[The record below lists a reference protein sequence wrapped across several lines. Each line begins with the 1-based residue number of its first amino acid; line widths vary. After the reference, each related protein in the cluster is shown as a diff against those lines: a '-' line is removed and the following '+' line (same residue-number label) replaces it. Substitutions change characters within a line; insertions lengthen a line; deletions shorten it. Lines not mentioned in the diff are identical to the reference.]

1 MTTSMVRA
9 SHVFDFME
17 LDMEEQINWFTDE
30 KSGKRAK
37 GENSDVFGEGQ
48 PVLEISDLQFSYN
61 ENDELKDKSKDCTST
76 VQEMQICR

>member
-1 MTTSMVRA
+1 MK
-9 SHVFDFME
+9 

-30 KSGKRAK
+30 KSGKKELK

-61 ENDELKDKSKDCTST
+61 EMMN
-76 VQEMQICR
+76 